1 MMEQIFQHFLRVRKV
16 TTDTRSIEKDS
27 IFFALKGE
35 RFNGNTFA
43 LQALEQGAS
52 MAVVDEDVPGADD
65 RVVKVSDVLTALQD
79 LSKMYR
85 ASFKIPF
92 VAITGSNGKT
102 TTKELMRDVLKKKYK
117 VHATKGNL
125 NNHIGV
131 PLTLLSMPADTELA
145 IIEMGA
151 NHQREIH
158 GYCQY
163 AMPDFGLITNI
174 GKAHLEGF
182 GGEEGVKKGKREL
195 YDYLHQ
201 NKGIVFANTEFA
213 VLDEV
218 SAGMN
223 RVEYGFHTG
232 GQNLVAIDGGETLT
246 FELSIEGSEVVR
258 VNTQLAGTYNLFNMA
273 SAIAVGRYFGV
284 EKKDIVDAIEAYTPD
299 NNRSQIV
306 KSGRNTIIMDAYN
319 ANPNSMVEALKNIAK
334 QNHPTKL
341 SIIGDMRELGE
352 TGPQEHQ
359 KIIELAKE
367 LGLRC
372 WLVGP
377 IFFSLKEQTD
387 FPVFAST
394 DEAKAYLQEHPID
407 QHLVLL
413 KGSRGIKLEGLSD
426 LL

>member
-1 MMEQIFQHFLRVRKV
+1 MMEQIFQHFLQVKKV
-16 TTDTRSIEKDS
+16 TTDTRNIERDA

-35 RFNGNTFA
+35 NFNGNTFA
-43 LQALEQGAS
+43 SKALEAGAS
-52 MAVVDEDVPGADD
+52 MAVVDEDVDSNDG
-65 RVVKVSDVLTALQD
+65 RIIKVENALAALQS
-79 LSKMYR
+79 LAKMYR
-85 ASFKIPF
+85 STFQIPF

-151 NHQREIH
+151 NHQREIDS
-158 GYCQY
+158 YCQY
-163 AMPDFGLITNI
+163 ALPDFALITNI

-195 YDYLHQ
+195 YDFVSQHNGL
-201 NKGIVFANTEFA
+201 VFANTEFD
-213 VLDEV
+213 VLNEV
-218 SAGMN
+218 SAGMK

-232 GQNLVAIDGGETLT
+232 GQELVAIDGGETLT
-246 FELSIEGSEVVR
+246 FDLTLESHGPVR
-258 VNTQLAGTYNLFNMA
+258 VHTQLAGTYNLYNMA

-284 EKKDIVDAIEAYTPD
+284 EKNDIIAALEAYTPD

-306 KSGRNTIIMDAYN
+306 KSGKNTIIMDAYN
-319 ANPNSMVEALKNIAK
+319 ANPNSMVEALKNLSK
-334 QNHPTKL
+334 QNHSTKL
-341 SIIGDMRELGE
+341 AIIGDMRELGE
-352 TGPQEHQ
+352 TGPSEHQ
-359 KIIELAKE
+359 KIMDLANE
-367 LGLRC
+367 LGLDC

-377 IFFSLKEQTD
+377 ILFSLKEKINYKA
-387 FPVFAST
+387 FAST
-394 DEAKAYLQEHPID
+394 DDAKRYLQEHPIA
-407 QHLVLL
+407 QTLVLL

>member
-1 MMEQIFQHFLRVRKV
+1 MDRIFQQFLRVHKV
-16 TTDTRSIEKDS
+16 TTDTRHIEKDS

-43 LQALEQGAS
+43 LQALEAGAS
-52 MAVVDEDVPGADD
+52 MAVVDEVIAGADE
-65 RVVKVSDVLTALQD
+65 RVVQVNDVLAALQE

-85 ASFKIPF
+85 STFSIPF

-151 NHQREIH
+151 NHQKEISS
-158 GYCQY
+158 YCQY

-195 YDYLHQ
+195 YDFIQAKEGL
-201 NKGIVFANTEFA
+201 VFANTEYP

-218 SAGMN
+218 SKGMR

-232 GQNLVAIDGGETLT
+232 GQHLSAVEGGDTLT
-246 FELSIEGSEVVR
+246 FDLSTENNSAIR
-258 VNTQLAGTYNLFNMA
+258 VHTQLAGSYNLYNMA

-284 EKKDIVDAIEAYTPD
+284 PLQDIVDAIEAYTPD
-299 NNRSQIV
+299 NNRSQLV
-306 KSGRNTIIMDAYN
+306 RSAKNTIIMDAYN
-319 ANPNSMVEALKNIAK
+319 ANPNSMVEALKNLAK
-334 QNHPTKL
+334 QNHTSKL
-341 SIIGDMRELGE
+341 AIIGDMRELGE
-352 TGPQEHQ
+352 TGPLEHQ
-359 KIIELAKE
+359 KIIDLAQE
-367 LGLRC
+367 LGLSC

-377 IFFSLKEQTD
+377 IFFSLKEKSNFPAFLNTD
-387 FPVFAST
+387 
-394 DEAKAYLQEHPID
+394 DAKQYLQNHPVEKA
-407 QHLVLL
+407 LVLL

>member
-1 MMEQIFQHFLRVRKV
+1 
-16 TTDTRSIEKDS
+16 
-27 IFFALKGE
+27 
-35 RFNGNTFA
+35 
-43 LQALEQGAS
+43 
-52 MAVVDEDVPGADD
+52 MAFIRED
-65 RVVKVSDVLTALQD
+65 KILT
-79 LSKMYR
+79 
-85 ASFKIPF
+85 
-92 VAITGSNGKT
+92 
-102 TTKELMRDVLKKKYK
+102 
-117 VHATKGNL
+117 
-125 NNHIGV
+125 
-131 PLTLLSMPADTELA
+131 
-145 IIEMGA
+145 
-151 NHQREIH
+151 
-158 GYCQY
+158 
-163 AMPDFGLITNI
+163 
-174 GKAHLEGF
+174 
-182 GGEEGVKKGKREL
+182 
-195 YDYLHQ
+195 
-201 NKGIVFANTEFA
+201 
-213 VLDEV
+213 
-218 SAGMN
+218 
-223 RVEYGFHTG
+223 
-232 GQNLVAIDGGETLT
+232 AIDGGETLT